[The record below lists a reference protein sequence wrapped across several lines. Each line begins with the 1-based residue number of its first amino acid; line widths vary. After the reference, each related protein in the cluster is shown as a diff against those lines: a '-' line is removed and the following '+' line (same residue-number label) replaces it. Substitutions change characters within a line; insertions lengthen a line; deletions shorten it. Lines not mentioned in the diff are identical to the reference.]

1 MRRKVLLVTETIA
14 GHGHLRAAEAIQ
26 QAMQLVAPNIETKL
40 VTTMPFVSSALERT
54 VRKVYLNTLKV
65 APKMWGWAYE
75 SERVT
80 SSFLK
85 EGLARTVA
93 VKLEALLDE
102 EQPDVV
108 VCTHAF
114 SVGAFGFLKQKRPS
128 FVLGAVITDFDLNG
142 FWVHEGVDFYLV
154 SNEQL
159 KRKLVERFD
168 IPAYR
173 IHVTGIPIDL
183 KFAPILRTQNREKL
197 RQRLGIARE
206 EFFLLVTGGGT
217 GYGPLDQVVEVLD
230 GLDGPLVIA
239 VITGQ
244 NTEMYVKLMD
254 IAAKSRHRVRL
265 YGYVDNMEEFMLAA
279 DLMISKPG
287 GLSVS
292 EALAIGLPLLI
303 VQPIPGQEERNSR
316 YLVKQRVA
324 FKAEELDEVA
334 EIVKQVM
341 HRPEVL
347 DVMREAAERLGKPYA
362 SLQASGIILDYL
374 NLPVLE
380 TPIPTK

>member
-26 QAMQLVAPNIETKL
+26 QAMQLVAPSIETKL

-54 VRKVYLNTLKV
+54 IRKVYLNTLKV

-93 VKLEALLDE
+93 VKLEALLKQ

-114 SVGAFGFLKQKRPS
+114 SVGAFGFLKRKSPS

-142 FWVHEGVDFYLV
+142 FWVHDGVDFYLV
-154 SNEQL
+154 SNKQL
-159 KRKLVERFD
+159 KQKLVERFD

-183 KFAPILRTQNREKL
+183 KFAPILRTQDRKRL
-197 RQRLGIARE
+197 RQRLGIAQE

-230 GLDGPLVIA
+230 ELDGPLVIG
-239 VITGQ
+239 VITGY

-254 IAAKSRHRVRL
+254 IAAQSRHRVHL
-265 YGYVDNMEEFMLAA
+265 YGFVDNMEEFMLAA

-303 VQPIPGQEERNSR
+303 IQPIPGQEERNSR
-316 YLVKQRVA
+316 FLVKQRVA
-324 FKAEELDEVA
+324 FKAEEVDEVA
-334 EIVKQVM
+334 EIVRQVM
-341 HRPEVL
+341 RRPEVL

-362 SLQASGIILDYL
+362 SLQASEIILDYL

>member
-14 GHGHLRAAEAIQ
+14 GYGHLRAAEAIQ
-26 QAMQLVAPNIETKL
+26 QAMQLVAPHVETKL
-40 VTTMPFVSSALERT
+40 VTTMPLISSALERT
-54 VRKVYLNTLKV
+54 VRKVYMNTLKV

-80 SSFLK
+80 SSLLK

-108 VCTHAF
+108 ICTHAF

-128 FVLGAVITDFDLNG
+128 FILGAVITDFDLNG

-159 KRKLVERFD
+159 KQKLVERFD
-168 IPAYR
+168 IAAHR

-183 KFAPILRTQNREKL
+183 KFAPILRTQDRKKL
-197 RQRLGIARE
+197 RQRMGIADD
-206 EFFLLVTGGGT
+206 EFFFLITGGGT
-217 GYGPLDQVVEVLD
+217 GYGPLDQVVEALD
-230 GLDGPLVIA
+230 TLDEPFAIG

-244 NTEMYVKLMD
+244 NTEMYVKLMEM
-254 IAAKSRHRVRL
+254 AANSRHRIHL
-265 YGYVDNMEEFMLAA
+265 YGFVDNMEEFMLAA

-303 VQPIPGQEERNSR
+303 LQPIPGQEERNSR
-316 YLVKQRVA
+316 FLVNQRVA
-324 FKAEELDEVA
+324 FKAKELDDVA

-341 HRPEVL
+341 RRPEVL
-347 DVMREAAERLGKPYA
+347 DVMREAAGRLGKPYA
-362 SLQASGIILDYL
+362 SLQSSGIILDYL
-374 NLPVLE
+374 HLPAFE
-380 TPIPTK
+380 MSIPTK